1 MPTVG
6 GGSAF
11 DANHEPSLEE
21 PSSSSSAAAAA
32 ASTSA
37 AASSPSPAL
46 KRRIPRSAS
55 HSNHAVKWPTQE
67 ENVIKETLEGW
78 GKRVKEG

>member
-1 MPTVG
+1 MTPIT
-6 GGSAF
+6 SRA
-11 DANHEPSLEE
+11 SR
-21 PSSSSSAAAAA
+21 SRAAAALLPLLLLLHLLPPPL
-32 ASTSA
+32 
-37 AASSPSPAL
+37 PSPAL

-55 HSNHAVKWPTQE
+55 HSNHDVKWPTQE